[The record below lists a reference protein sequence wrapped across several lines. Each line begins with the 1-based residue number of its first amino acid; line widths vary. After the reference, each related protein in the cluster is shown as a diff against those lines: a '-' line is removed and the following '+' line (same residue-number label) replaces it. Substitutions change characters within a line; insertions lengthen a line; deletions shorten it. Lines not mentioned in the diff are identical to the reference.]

1 MNDVPAGGRLIGGLG
16 LHSGSPG
23 FAAEDS
29 RAWEVPVSQ
38 VRVFVS
44 FDLDHD
50 NDCKDRLVRQ
60 LAPEGSNFT
69 VNDWSIR
76 EIAADWQE
84 KARKRIANT
93 DLLLLICG
101 EHTDTAASV
110 NNEIEIARE
119 TNKPYLLLDGRSG
132 RGKRPKTAL
141 ETDRILDWNVNSLWS
156 PAASSRRATV
166 R

>member
-1 MNDVPAGGRLIGGLG
+1 M
-16 LHSGSPG
+16 
-23 FAAEDS
+23 
-29 RAWEVPVSQ
+29 SQ

-60 LAPEGSNFT
+60 IAPAGSRFG

-76 EIAADWQE
+76 EVAADWQV

-93 DLLLLICG
+93 DLMLVICG
-101 EHTDTAASV
+101 EHTDVAASV
-110 NNEIEIARE
+110 NNEIVLARDA
-119 TNKPYLLLDGRSG
+119 NKPYLLLDGRGG
-132 RGKRPKTAL
+132 RAKKPKTAL
-141 ETDRILDWNVNSLWS
+141 ETDRVLDWNPSSARS
-156 PAASSRRATV
+156 PVGSSTRATV